1 MKPNELPRCL
11 TYERGGF
18 NLTDS
23 EKDRYLNEAIRAHGD
38 YLKRL
43 IYTYVKDIQKTEDI
57 VQDVFIKFYKT
68 MEQFEGRCSRKTYLY
83 RIAVNECQNY
93 LKSWHYRM
101 FDVTEKIKFWT
112 NKDSA
117 EAEYIQKE
125 QNQTIA
131 VLVSKL
137 PVKYRE
143 VIWLY
148 YYVELSVLEIADVLD
163 CSVNT
168 VKTRLARGRKLAKIS
183 FEECVGDY
191 EY

>member
-1 MKPNELPRCL
+1 MTENEK
-11 TYERGGF
+11 E
-18 NLTDS
+18 
-23 EKDRYLNEAIRAHGD
+23 RYLNEAMQVHGD

-43 IYTYVKDIQKTEDI
+43 IYTYVKDLQKAEDI

-101 FDVTEKIKFWT
+101 FDVTEKIKLWT

-117 EAEYIQKE
+117 ETEYIQKE